1 MRRCVVVS
9 VLFAASALA
18 VEAGPVDVAGM
29 RGELPLLQVA
39 DVDSQ
44 PRLRSGEHA
53 HWRYRAAYTRW
64 LHNEYV
70 RAGYPVRHPS
80 RRTYSSW

>member
-1 MRRCVVVS
+1 MRHCVVVS
-9 VLFAASALA
+9 AILAASVLA
-18 VEAGPVDVAGM
+18 AQAGPVDVAGK
-29 RGELPLLQVA
+29 RGEFPLVHIA
-39 DVDSQ
+39 DLDSQ
-44 PRLRSGEHA
+44 YRGRVGEHA

-80 RRTYSSW
+80 RRIYSRW

>member
-1 MRRCVVVS
+1 MRRCVVLS
-9 VLFAASALA
+9 AILAASALA
-18 VEAGPVDVAGM
+18 TQAGPVDVAGT
-29 RGELPLLQVA
+29 RGELPLVQVA

-44 PRLRSGEHA
+44 HRLRSGAHA

-80 RRTYSSW
+80 RRIYSRW

>member
-9 VLFAASALA
+9 ALLAASGLA
-18 VEAGPVDVAGM
+18 AQAGPVDVAGK
-29 RGELPLLQVA
+29 RGDLPLLQVA

-44 PRLRSGEHA
+44 PRLREHA

-80 RRTYSSW
+80 RRIYSRW